1 MLKRGTTNLLLFFIL
16 IIAACSSSQPLT
28 NTIETKWINMGYLS
42 FNGEFVGCK
51 KGMRI
56 SIQERENKF
65 FVCKEDI
72 PALDTNSVI
81 LLQIDNKGT
90 LSEKVMLRAF
100 SETSKQAAES
110 FAYSPSG
117 RECEQIARTAVP
129 RSLVARTLAGGGKA
143 WSAEPETWRLTRLPA
158 RCLAPE
164 PCSGG
169 PSASPLGL
177 RPRKSGRPTP
187 NSPISMCSCFGFL
200 RERTA
205 FNSVKTWSLGCGAW
219 AHESLP
225 LRRRCPESSGT

>member
-110 FAYSPSG
+110 NFSTARKHTIEMWESAGLQSHILSRLAPPFKFNECKILNNKSHMILESG
-117 RECEQIARTAVP
+117 Q
-129 RSLVARTLAGGGKA
+129 
-143 WSAEPETWRLTRLPA
+143 PETYSIEFEGDFESY
-158 RCLAPE
+158 CE
-164 PCSGG
+164 YEDSNGI
-169 PSASPLGL
+169 
-177 RPRKSGRPTP
+177 KFYGRDV
-187 NSPISMCSCFGFL
+187 GKL
-200 RERTA
+200 EY
-205 FNSVKTWSLGCGAW
+205 LD
-219 AHESLP
+219 L
-225 LRRRCPESSGT
+225 